1 MTDNERP
8 SQLPGFELGTSP
20 RLQALLVGAGWAL
33 EQRIP
38 ERLEYW
44 SPSGSDASPESGIV
58 VPLDESRGDYD
69 RLYQQA
75 LAALR
80 RFVGPPAFERLAVQI
95 DTELSQD
102 LVRTSWR
109 READTEP
116 GTIPWQ
122 QGRELFEAI
131 TKQLVA
137 AAKAAVEPQALLGRA
152 NAFVAQDFL
161 STTILAPSGTGSY
174 VVNALTPVHRHI
186 YLSAP
191 VEPKPGRVPKER
203 QSIEAIRV
211 LATLDAALSAVS
223 RGLEETE
230 ERDQVEAIVASTSRG
245 VSRELLEAV
254 AEFSSGRE
262 SAVILPRQAWS
273 ADARPHEVAFE
284 PKHTKVLQAAAAAL
298 TPTTA
303 PTTATVTGVVT
314 KLEHEPE
321 SDRWAVRLF
330 TTSQGPVRRVT
341 LWLDEGDYD
350 RAIAAHSNDSL
361 VRVRGRLAKEKKYWT
376 ITDPDAFVVLDAD
389 DDSGDVR
396 RERLFKEAEQG
407 DKHAD

>member
-1 MTDNERP
+1 MGPRSCRASNWAPALAYRP
-8 SQLPGFELGTSP
+8 CLWAP
-20 RLQALLVGAGWAL
+20 AGAL

-137 AAKAAVEPQALLGRA
+137 AAKAAVETAGALGSSECLRCPG
-152 NAFVAQDFL
+152 FL
-161 STTILAPSGTGSY
+161 VHDHPAPSGTGSY

-191 VEPKPGRVPKER
+191 VEPKPGESAKGA
-203 QSIEAIRV
+203 AIDRSNKG
-211 LATLDAALSAVS
+211 ACHLDAALSAVS

-284 PKHTKVLQAAAAAL
+284 PKHTKVLQAAAA
-298 TPTTA
+298 P
-303 PTTATVTGVVT
+303 
-314 KLEHEPE
+314 
-321 SDRWAVRLF
+321 
-330 TTSQGPVRRVT
+330 
-341 LWLDEGDYD
+341 
-350 RAIAAHSNDSL
+350 
-361 VRVRGRLAKEKKYWT
+361 
-376 ITDPDAFVVLDAD
+376 
-389 DDSGDVR
+389 
-396 RERLFKEAEQG
+396 
-407 DKHAD
+407 